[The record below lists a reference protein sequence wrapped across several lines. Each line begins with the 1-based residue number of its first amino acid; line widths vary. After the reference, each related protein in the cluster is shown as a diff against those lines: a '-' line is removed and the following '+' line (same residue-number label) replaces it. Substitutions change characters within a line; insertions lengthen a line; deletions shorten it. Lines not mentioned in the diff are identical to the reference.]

1 MTHSKRAGARR
12 TFTTKAL
19 LIEGKGAPGGAL
31 LSEALAAVAGLAG
44 ALLAGTQRRGGG
56 HAFKVRQPEVRFVAL
71 AGSGTATWSVRL
83 RVPAF
88 VTARDVELAAAAVG
102 TERPLVH
109 QAVLWTSG
117 AADRAEHPRAT

>member
-1 MTHSKRAGARR
+1 MMPSKRAGARR

-44 ALLAGTQRRGGG
+44 ALLASQRRGGG
-56 HAFKVRQPEVRFVAL
+56 HAFKVRQPEVRFVAP
-71 AGSGTATWSVRL
+71 AGCGTATWSVRL